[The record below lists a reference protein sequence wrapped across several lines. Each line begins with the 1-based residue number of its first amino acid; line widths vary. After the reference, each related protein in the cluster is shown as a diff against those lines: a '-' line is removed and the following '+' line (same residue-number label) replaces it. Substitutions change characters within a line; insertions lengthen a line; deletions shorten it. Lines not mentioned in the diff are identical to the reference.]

1 MSKIEIKHITQY
13 DPELVEPIGRLLDQ
27 LPSHPV
33 NFSNRALRAIIES
46 DSSLLMVMF
55 ADAKPVG
62 MITLGHYLA
71 PTGRK
76 IWIEDVVVDSSMR
89 GRGLGKKLI
98 DYAIE
103 QARTLA
109 PATLLLTS
117 RPSRIDANA
126 LYRTSG
132 FKQRETNVY
141 KFDISK

>member
-1 MSKIEIKHITQY
+1 
-13 DPELVEPIGRLLDQ
+13 
-27 LPSHPV
+27 
-33 NFSNRALRAIIES
+33 
-46 DSSLLMVMF
+46 MF

-103 QARTLA
+103 QARRLA

-117 RPSRIDANA
+117 RPSRIEANA

-141 KFDISK
+141 KFDISN